1 MHMKTVLKKAH
12 TCVQFFQM
20 HSKKH
25 TWKKLI
31 SMYEAVFRF
40 NLCLTLNGVLDL

>member
-1 MHMKTVLKKAH
+1 M
-12 TCVQFFQM
+12 QFFQM

-25 TWKKLI
+25 AWKKLI
-31 SMYEAVFRF
+31 SLYEAVFHI